1 MAEQRGLRVNNGR
14 VGFQAIVGSLT
25 TCEACRSWSH
35 VGMEGSDVKVEGISD
50 DDLMAAVVAII
61 SDHRR

>member
-1 MAEQRGLRVNNGR
+1 MD
-14 VGFQAIVGSLT
+14 FQANVGSLT
-25 TCEACRSWSH
+25 IFEDRRSWLL

>member
-1 MAEQRGLRVNNGR
+1 
-14 VGFQAIVGSLT
+14 
-25 TCEACRSWSH
+25 
-35 VGMEGSDVKVEGISD
+35 MEGADVVKVEGISD